1 MQERHIHLLDRHMF
15 AGPLAQA
22 VQTRK
27 LCLALG
33 EIRQRDGDVIDSLDL
48 DHLESTRKI
57 GILCGGPHHSTGIA
71 LRGMMAARLG
81 IIDQV
86 TADEVARAAREEL
99 GAEEECVYEW
109 LGLVVEVLVEV
120 ELSE

>member
-1 MQERHIHLLDRHMF
+1 MASYCQCAAWH
-15 AGPLAQA
+15 
-22 VQTRK
+22 
-27 LCLALG
+27 
-33 EIRQRDGDVIDSLDL
+33 DG
-48 DHLESTRKI
+48 R
-57 GILCGGPHHSTGIA
+57 P
-71 LRGMMAARLG
+71 AR